1 MKTKTKIK
9 IEVGNIKETLDNLL
23 LYTQGLFFWLGAGF
37 ASAVGGI
44 DGDIRV
50 LFCLTIIDCA
60 TGLLKA
66 IKEKNV
72 LSKNMFIGFIIRKP
86 AIYLAIATM
95 AQLDKATFLND
106 INISLRVCMITGC
119 IIMESISI
127 MENLTK
133 LGIKLPGLIENIL
146 AVKKQKLDQ

>member
-1 MKTKTKIK
+1 MEGREIK
-9 IEVGNIKETLDNLL
+9 NILENLL
-23 LYTQGLFFWLGAGF
+23 NYLHNLIFWLSAGF
-37 ASAVGGI
+37 VSAIGGI

-50 LFCLTIIDCA
+50 LFTLTIIDCI
-60 TGLLKA
+60 TGFLNA

-72 LSKNMFIGFIIRKP
+72 LSKKMYIGFILRKP
-86 AIYLAIATM
+86 AIYLAIMTM
-95 AQLDKATFLND
+95 NQLDKSSFLND

-133 LGIKLPGLIENIL
+133 LGIKFPGIIENIL
-146 AVKKQKLDQ
+146 AVKKEKLDKEK

>member
-1 MKTKTKIK
+1 MQ
-9 IEVGNIKETLDNLL
+9 NLL
-23 LYTQGLFFWLGAGF
+23 FWFGAGCV
-37 ASAVGGI
+37 SVIGGI

-50 LFCLTIIDCA
+50 LFSLTIIDCI
-60 TGLLKA
+60 TGFLKA
-66 IKEKNV
+66 IKEKNI

-95 AQLDKATFLND
+95 YQLDKASFMND

-133 LGIKLPGLIENIL
+133 LGIKFPGIIENIL
-146 AVKKQKLDQ
+146 AVKKEKLDKEK

>member
-1 MKTKTKIK
+1 MEGREIK
-9 IEVGNIKETLDNLL
+9 NIFENLL
-23 LYTQGLFFWLGAGF
+23 NYLHNLIFWLSAGF
-37 ASAVGGI
+37 VSAIGGI

-50 LFCLTIIDCA
+50 LFCLTIIDCI
-60 TGLLKA
+60 TGFLKA

-72 LSKNMFIGFIIRKP
+72 LSKKMYIGFILRKP
-86 AIYLAIATM
+86 AIYLAIMTM
-95 AQLDKATFLND
+95 NQLDKSSFLND

-133 LGIKLPGLIENIL
+133 LGIKFPGIIENIL
-146 AVKKQKLDQ
+146 AVKKEKLDKEK

>member
-1 MKTKTKIK
+1 M
-9 IEVGNIKETLDNLL
+9 
-23 LYTQGLFFWLGAGF
+23 
-37 ASAVGGI
+37 SAIGGV

-50 LFCLTIIDCA
+50 LFYLTIIDCI
-60 TGLLKA
+60 TGFLKA
-66 IKEKNV
+66 IKKRNV

-95 AQLDKATFLND
+95 YQLDKASFMKDVNV
-106 INISLRVCMITGC
+106 SLRVCMITGC

-133 LGIKLPGLIENIL
+133 LGIKFPSIIENIL
-146 AVKKQKLDQ
+146 AVKKENLDKEK